1 MYKWES
7 LGIQESA
14 VACFNL
20 VPVKANLL
28 PLLPPHAATAAE
40 VNTLIFPYSCQTGVC
55 VSGGKVMKRTN
66 KWNNQKFS
74 AIFSKI
80 QLSFVTLLEKVKT
93 APA

>member
-7 LGIQESA
+7 LGIQKPA
-14 VACFNL
+14 VAYFNL

-40 VNTLIFPYSCQTGVC
+40 VNTLIFPYSCQTGAC

-66 KWNNQKFS
+66 KREQSKVFSNIFKEPSKFCD
-74 AIFSKI
+74 
-80 QLSFVTLLEKVKT
+80 T
-93 APA
+93 

>member
-40 VNTLIFPYSCQTGVC
+40 VNT
-55 VSGGKVMKRTN
+55 R
-66 KWNNQKFS
+66 
-74 AIFSKI
+74 
-80 QLSFVTLLEKVKT
+80 
-93 APA
+93 